1 MWSGRFDQ
9 APDAEF
15 EQWQRSF
22 PFDRIL
28 LPYEVAASKAHAS
41 ALAKAGV
48 LTASELSATLSALD
62 QIGREG
68 VPEVDDPSIEDVH
81 HYVEHRLVE
90 IAGEVG
96 YKLHTGRSRNEQI
109 ATDLRLYVREQ
120 IDEITKLLAEFCS
133 AFVEQ
138 AEGASS
144 RPTLSAKEAEED
156 GAPTFQAPAT
166 RTGAPSFSPDFGER
180 VGQPAMPAYTHLQ
193 RAEPVLVAHWL
204 LAYVEMFLRDVD
216 RLNDCRKRLNVCPLG
231 SGAIAGTILALAREA
246 IASQLEFDSATANSM
261 DATSDRDFAIEFVQA
276 LSFVALHLSRWAE
289 EFILFSTTEYGFVK
303 LPEQYSTGSSAMP
316 QKKNPDALELIRGKA
331 GKVYA
336 EATALFIGVKG
347 LPLAYNKD
355 LQETQQPVFAAAQ
368 QVASMVRVATG
379 FMTTVTF
386 NFARMNDAAIH
397 GFMNAQAAAAY
408 LVRQGVPFRKAH
420 ELIGKAVR
428 VCVEQG
434 CELEQLSEQDYALCG
449 ITADE
454 AYYKALTLNEV
465 LAIHDVPG
473 GTAPA
478 RVRESLQTAKEKLSQ
493 ILGVAH
499 ACA

>member
-1 MWSGRFDQ
+1 MWSGRFSQ
-9 APDAEF
+9 PPDAEF

-62 QIGREG
+62 QIAGEG
-68 VPEVDDPSIEDVH
+68 VPEADDPSIEDIH
-81 HYVEHRLVE
+81 HYVEYRLVE
-90 IAGEVG
+90 IAGEAG

-120 IDEITKLLAEFCS
+120 IDDITKLLAEFCS
-133 AFVEQ
+133 SFIAQ
-138 AEGASS
+138 AEVADLPNPRLGQKRA
-144 RPTLSAKEAEED
+144 EA
-156 GAPTFQAPAT
+156 GAPAKSAN
-166 RTGAPSFSPDFGER
+166 
-180 VGQPAMPAYTHLQ
+180 AMPAYTHLQ

-204 LAYVEMFLRDVD
+204 LAYVEMFLRDID
-216 RLNDCRKRLNVCPLG
+216 RLADCRKRLNVCPLG
-231 SGAIAGTILALAREA
+231 SGAIAGTILPLDRDA
-246 IASQLEFDSATANSM
+246 IAAQLEFDAPTANSM

-316 QKKNPDALELIRGKA
+316 QKKNPDALELIRGKC

-336 EATALFIGVKG
+336 EAMALFIGMKG

-379 FMTTVTF
+379 FMTTVEF
-386 NFARMNDAAIH
+386 KFDRMQEAASC

-408 LVRQGVPFRKAH
+408 LVRQGVPFRRAH
-420 ELIGKAVR
+420 ELTGKAVR
-428 VCVEQG
+428 LCVEQNR
-434 CELEQLSEQDYALCG
+434 ELEQLSKEDYALCG

-454 AYYKALTLNEV
+454 QFYHALTLKEV
-465 LAIHDVPG
+465 LAIHNVPG

-493 ILGVAH
+493 YFGVAH
-499 ACA
+499 ACT